1 MLILI
6 MKNITKSPM
15 YIVQELRSQN
25 YLFFHYHLELNYKSF
40 YSGVIFSHQYFLYI
54 FQLIYQL
61 VFFYTY
67 SFHYVNIT
75 LHHMIYHIHIR
86 NY

>member
-6 MKNITKSPM
+6 MKNITKNPM

-25 YLFFHYHLELNYKSF
+25 YLFFNYNLELNYKSF
-40 YSGVIFSHQYFLYI
+40 YSGVIFSHQHFLYI
-54 FQLIYQL
+54 LQLVYQL

-67 SFHYVNIT
+67 SFYYVITT

-86 NY
+86 DY